1 MKKILFALFIAVF
14 IQGCAL
20 VKIQPASTSHLP
32 EEHIDLKNYTIGQ
45 IQSVN
50 VGDYV
55 VRHKDYHIVKSTKGV
70 LIADK
75 DFNIPGYNFT
85 TNDEFKILGETEYK
99 HEKYWLINFDNS
111 PMNQFMTRMI
121 NQNGTISDR
130 FVYFNIFGPEVHPM
144 SSKIA
149 MSPPDV
155 IFSKTTSTSVNES
168 SGFINFELIYSGKDA
183 NSINLHYREYTP
195 DNLIRAAYSQDLK
208 YPADSKTIR
217 FKTIQI
223 QIYEAT
229 SEYLRYS
236 VDKDD

>member
-1 MKKILFALFIAVF
+1 MKKILIALLISIF

-20 VKIQPASTSHLP
+20 VKIQPASTSRLP
-32 EEHIDLKNYTIGQ
+32 EEHIVQKNYTIGQ
-45 IQSVN
+45 IQTVN
-50 VGDYV
+50 VGDYI
-55 VRHKDYHIVKSTKGV
+55 VRHKDYYIIKSTKGV
-70 LIADK
+70 LKADK

-85 TNDEFKILGETEYK
+85 KNDEFKILGETEYQ

-121 NQNGTISDR
+121 NQNGTLSDR
-130 FVYFNIFGPEVHPM
+130 FVYFNMFGPEVHPM

-208 YPADSKTIR
+208 YPADSKSIR
-217 FKTIQI
+217 FKNIQM

-229 SEYLRYS
+229 SEHLRYS